1 MSTATGTMFVV
12 ECYVLVGISLES
24 IKIWVLVR
32 PPN

>member
-1 MSTATGTMFVV
+1 MSAATGTMFVV
-12 ECYVLVGISLES
+12 GVLVLVGISLES